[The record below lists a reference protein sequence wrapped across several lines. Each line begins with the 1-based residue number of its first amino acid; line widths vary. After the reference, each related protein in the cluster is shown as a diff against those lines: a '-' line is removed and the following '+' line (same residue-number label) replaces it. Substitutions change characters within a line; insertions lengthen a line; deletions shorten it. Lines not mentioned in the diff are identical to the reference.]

1 MKKSVQILCI
11 YFLINFNAVSASQ
24 QINLITLNDINLIFS
39 TNLKKWN
46 ENTIFLD
53 KKESMEK
60 IQLENTDNYSLKT
73 KFKNGYVLITPIF
86 RDMGVESITLIYNF
100 KDMDKNKLDFIIN
113 HFNSLNELCNKIN
126 NNKYNVIIDIKKC

>member
-24 QINLITLNDINLIFS
+24 QINLISLNDINLIFS
-39 TNLKKWN
+39 INLKKWN

-100 KDMDKNKLDFIIN
+100 KDMDKNKLDFIMN
-113 HFNSLNELCNKIN
+113 HFNSLNELCNKID
-126 NNKYNVIIDIKKC
+126 NNKNDVIIDIKKC

>member
-24 QINLITLNDINLIFS
+24 QINLITLDDINLIFS

-100 KDMDKNKLDFIIN
+100 KDMDKNKLDFIMN
-113 HFNSLNELCNKIN
+113 HFNSLNELCNKIDYN
-126 NNKYNVIIDIKKC
+126 NNDVIIDIKKC

>member
-24 QINLITLNDINLIFS
+24 EINLITLNDINLIFS

-100 KDMDKNKLDFIIN
+100 KDMDKNKLDFIMN
-113 HFNSLNELCNKIN
+113 HFNSLNELCNKID
-126 NNKYNVIIDIKKC
+126 NNKNDVIIDIKKC

>member
-39 TNLKKWN
+39 TNLKNWN

-100 KDMDKNKLDFIIN
+100 KDMDKNKLDFIMN
-113 HFNSLNELCNKIN
+113 HFNSLNELCNKID
-126 NNKYNVIIDIKKC
+126 NNKNDVIIDIKKC

>member
-39 TNLKKWN
+39 TNLNKWN

-86 RDMGVESITLIYNF
+86 NDMVVESITLIYNF
-100 KDMDKNKLDFIIN
+100 KDIDKKKFEFISD
-113 HFNSLNELCNKIN
+113 HFSSLNEICTKID
-126 NNKYNVIIDIKKC
+126 NNKNETIIDIKKC

>member
-100 KDMDKNKLDFIIN
+100 KDMDKNKLDFIMN
-113 HFNSLNELCNKIN
+113 HFNSLNELCNKIDN
-126 NNKYNVIIDIKKC
+126 NRNELIIDIKKC

>member
-39 TNLKKWN
+39 TNLNKWN

-60 IQLENTDNYSLKT
+60 IQLENIDNYSLKT

-100 KDMDKNKLDFIIN
+100 KDMDKNKLDFIMN
-113 HFNSLNELCNKIN
+113 HFNSLNELCNKID
-126 NNKYNVIIDIKKC
+126 NNKNDVIIDIKKC

>member
-11 YFLINFNAVSASQ
+11 YFLINFNAVFASQ

-100 KDMDKNKLDFIIN
+100 KDMDKNKLDFIMN
-113 HFNSLNELCNKIN
+113 HFNSLNELCNKIDT
-126 NNKYNVIIDIKKC
+126 NKNDVIIIIKKC

>member
-100 KDMDKNKLDFIIN
+100 KDMDKNKLDFIMN
-113 HFNSLNELCNKIN
+113 HFNSLNELCNEIN
-126 NNKYNVIIDIKKC
+126 NNKNDVIIDIKKC

>member
-24 QINLITLNDINLIFS
+24 QINLITLNDIKLIFS
-39 TNLKKWN
+39 TNLKTWN
-46 ENTIFLD
+46 QNTIFLD

-100 KDMDKNKLDFIIN
+100 KDMDKNKLDFIMN
-113 HFNSLNELCNKIN
+113 HFNSLNELCNKID
-126 NNKYNVIIDIKKC
+126 NNKNDVIIDIKKC

>member
-100 KDMDKNKLDFIIN
+100 KDMDKNKLDFIMN

-126 NNKYNVIIDIKKC
+126 KNKNDVIIDIKKC

>member
-86 RDMGVESITLIYNF
+86 RDMGVQSITLIYNF
-100 KDMDKNKLDFIIN
+100 KDMDKNKLDLIMN
-113 HFNSLNELCNKIN
+113 HFNSLNELCNKID
-126 NNKYNVIIDIKKC
+126 NNKNDVIIDIKKC

>member
-86 RDMGVESITLIYNF
+86 RDMGVVSITLIYNF
-100 KDMDKNKLDFIIN
+100 KDMDKNKLDIIMN

-126 NNKYNVIIDIKKC
+126 NNKNDVIIDIKKC

>member
-73 KFKNGYVLITPIF
+73 KLKNGYVLITPIF

-100 KDMDKNKLDFIIN
+100 KDMDKNKLDFIMN
-113 HFNSLNELCNKIN
+113 HFNSLNELCNKID
-126 NNKYNVIIDIKKC
+126 NNKNDVIIIIKKC

>member
-60 IQLENTDNYSLKT
+60 IQLENTNNYSLKT

-86 RDMGVESITLIYNF
+86 RDMGVESINLIYNF
-100 KDMDKNKLDFIIN
+100 KDMDKNKLDFIMN
-113 HFNSLNELCNKIN
+113 HFNSLNELCNKID
-126 NNKYNVIIDIKKC
+126 NNKNDVIIDIKKC

>member
-11 YFLINFNAVSASQ
+11 YFLINFNASFASQ
-24 QINLITLNDINLIFS
+24 EINLITLNDINLIFS
-39 TNLKKWN
+39 TNLQKWN

-100 KDMDKNKLDFIIN
+100 KDMDKNKLDFIMN
-113 HFNSLNELCNKIN
+113 HFNSLNELCNKID
-126 NNKYNVIIDIKKC
+126 NNKNDVIIDIKKC

>member
-126 NNKYNVIIDIKKC
+126 NNKNDVIIDIKKC

>member
-1 MKKSVQILCI
+1 MNKSVQILCI

-100 KDMDKNKLDFIIN
+100 KDMDKKKLDFIMN
-113 HFNSLNELCNKIN
+113 HFNSFNELCNNID
-126 NNKYNVIIDIKKC
+126 NNKNDVIIDIKKC

>member
-60 IQLENTDNYSLKT
+60 IQLENTDTYSLKT

-100 KDMDKNKLDFIIN
+100 KDMDKNKLDFIMN
-113 HFNSLNELCNKIN
+113 HFNSLNELCNKID
-126 NNKYNVIIDIKKC
+126 NNKNDVIIDIKKC

>member
-24 QINLITLNDINLIFS
+24 QINLISLNDINLIFS
-39 TNLKKWN
+39 INLKKWN

-86 RDMGVESITLIYNF
+86 RDMGVESINLIYNF
-100 KDMDKNKLDFIIN
+100 KDMDKNKLDFIMN
-113 HFNSLNELCNKIN
+113 HFNSLNELCNKID
-126 NNKYNVIIDIKKC
+126 NNKNDVIIDIKKC

>member
-60 IQLENTDNYSLKT
+60 IQLENTNNYSLKT

-100 KDMDKNKLDFIIN
+100 KDMDKNKLDFIMN
-113 HFNSLNELCNKIN
+113 HFNSLNELCNKID
-126 NNKYNVIIDIKKC
+126 NNKNDVIIDIKKC

>member
-100 KDMDKNKLDFIIN
+100 KDMDKNKLDFIMN
-113 HFNSLNELCNKIN
+113 HFNSLNELCNKID
-126 NNKYNVIIDIKKC
+126 NNKNDVIIDIKKC

>member
-100 KDMDKNKLDFIIN
+100 KDMDKNKLDLIMN
-113 HFNSLNELCNKIN
+113 HFNSLNELCNKID
-126 NNKYNVIIDIKKC
+126 NNKNDVIIDIKKC

>member
-100 KDMDKNKLDFIIN
+100 KDMDKNKLDFIMN
-113 HFNSLNELCNKIN
+113 HFNSLNELCNKIDK
-126 NNKYNVIIDIKKC
+126 NKNDVIIDIKKC

>member
-86 RDMGVESITLIYNF
+86 NDMGVESITLIYNF
-100 KDMDKNKLDFIIN
+100 KDMDKNKLFFIMN
-113 HFNSLNELCNKIN
+113 HFNSLNELCNKID
-126 NNKYNVIIDIKKC
+126 NNKNDVIIDIKKC

>member
-24 QINLITLNDINLIFS
+24 KINLITLNDINLIFS

-100 KDMDKNKLDFIIN
+100 KDMDKNKLDFIMN
-113 HFNSLNELCNKIN
+113 HFNSLNELCNKID
-126 NNKYNVIIDIKKC
+126 NNKNDVIIDIKKC

>member
-11 YFLINFNAVSASQ
+11 YFLINFNAVSDSQ
-24 QINLITLNDINLIFS
+24 EINLITLNDINLIFS

-100 KDMDKNKLDFIIN
+100 KDMDKNKLDFIMN
-113 HFNSLNELCNKIN
+113 HFNSLNELCNKID
-126 NNKYNVIIDIKKC
+126 NNKNDVIIDIKKC

>member
-11 YFLINFNAVSASQ
+11 YFLINFNAASASQ
-24 QINLITLNDINLIFS
+24 EINLITLNDINLIFS

-60 IQLENTDNYSLKT
+60 IQLENTNIYSLKT

-86 RDMGVESITLIYNF
+86 RDIGVESITLIYNF
-100 KDMDKNKLDFIIN
+100 KDMDKNKLDFIMN

-126 NNKYNVIIDIKKC
+126 NNKNDVIIDIKKC

>member
-100 KDMDKNKLDFIIN
+100 KDMNKNKLDFIMN
-113 HFNSLNELCNKIN
+113 HFNSLNELCNKID
-126 NNKYNVIIDIKKC
+126 NNKNDVIIDIKKC

>member
-60 IQLENTDNYSLKT
+60 IQLENTENYSLKT

-100 KDMDKNKLDFIIN
+100 KDMDKNKFDFIKN
-113 HFNSLNELCNKIN
+113 HFNSLNELCNKID
-126 NNKYNVIIDIKKC
+126 NNKNDVIIDIKKC

>member
-11 YFLINFNAVSASQ
+11 YFLVNLNIVIASPKM
-24 QINLITLNDINLIFS
+24 NLINLNDIDLIFS
-39 TNLKKWN
+39 TNLQKWN

-100 KDMDKNKLDFIIN
+100 KDMDKNKLDFIMN
-113 HFNSLNELCNKIN
+113 HFNSLNELCNKID
-126 NNKYNVIIDIKKC
+126 NNKNDVIIDIKKC